1 MPIDVTISGHRNVI
15 KREAARIPKYKDL
28 TTEIPCMWNVKTNV
42 ILIILR
48 VNGIISKSF
57 RKYFTVP

>member
-1 MPIDVTISGHRNVI
+1 VI

-42 ILIILR
+42 ILIIIR
-48 VNGIISKSF
+48 VNGIISKSV
-57 RKYFTVP
+57 RIYFNVP